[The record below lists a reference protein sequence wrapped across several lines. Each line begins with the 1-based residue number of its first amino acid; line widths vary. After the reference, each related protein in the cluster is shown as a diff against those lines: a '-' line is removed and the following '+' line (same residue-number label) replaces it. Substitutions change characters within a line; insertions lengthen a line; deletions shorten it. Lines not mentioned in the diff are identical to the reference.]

1 MNQKHLEYFIA
12 VVQKGSI
19 KGAARA
25 LGLTQPAISSAIRK
39 LEDEF
44 GVPLLMREA
53 QGSGPTLYGRA
64 LYSSAETMMSVVES
78 AKRKIAALKDPSEGH
93 LRIGTGPS
101 VPFRGISQI
110 VADILNDYPGLR
122 VDHVTGNSFGDFE
135 QKLIAE
141 DIDLAFCCQEPT
153 SLPRSISS
161 QMVSKNPIGMIMSAA
176 HLEPDATTIAREKVF
191 RDFTWIVLRDDE
203 IKPPEGV
210 ERTSRQSDMQ
220 PQLKVTVDDLTM
232 IKQLTLSSK
241 AIGFFPIEDSIDELT
256 SGKFV
261 ELYVDGSPT
270 LDRPIYALTRSQ
282 ADSSATLDLFLDKL
296 SILENTNSGPPSYR
310 RIAINAA

>member
-1 MNQKHLEYFIA
+1 MNQKHLEYFVA

-53 QGSGPTLYGRA
+53 QGSGPTHYGRA

-135 QKLIAE
+135 QKLLAE

-161 QMVSKNPIGMIMSAA
+161 QMVSKNPIGMMMSAA
-176 HLEPDATTIAREKVF
+176 HLEPNATSIDRDKVF

-203 IKPPEGV
+203 IKPPDGIN
-210 ERTSRQSDMQ
+210 RSKDRGLK

-232 IKQLTLSSK
+232 IKQLTLSSR
-241 AIGFFPIEDSIDELT
+241 AIGFFPIEDSFEELD

-261 ELYVDGSPT
+261 ELYVNGTPH

-282 ADSSATLDLFLDKL
+282 ADNSPALELFLERL
-296 SILENTNSGPPSYR
+296 SMLQKANSKSRGYR
-310 RIAINAA
+310 RIAITPH

>member
-44 GVPLLMREA
+44 GVPLLLREA

-101 VPFRGISQI
+101 VPFRGISKI

-135 QKLIAE
+135 QKLLAE

-153 SLPRSISS
+153 SLPRSINS
-161 QMVSKNPIGMIMSAA
+161 QMVSRNPIGMIMSAD
-176 HLEPDATTIAREKVF
+176 HLEPDATSIAREKVF

-210 ERTSRQSDMQ
+210 DRSPNVNFQ

-232 IKQLTLSSK
+232 IKQLTLSSR
-241 AIGFFPIEDSIDELT
+241 AIGFFPIEDSVDELE

-261 ELYVDGSPT
+261 ELYIDGTPP

-282 ADSSATLDLFLDKL
+282 ADNSATLDLFLDKL
-296 SILENTNSGPPSYR
+296 SMLETTNASPPNYR
-310 RIAINAA
+310 RIAIRSE